1 MAIQLKMSAPNDPLT
16 NLFNS
21 LEQKKRARKI
31 KMKQK
36 KGNLKKKDARE
47 NQYHGVNNK
56 GPE

>member
-21 LEQKKRARKI
+21 LEQKKKARKM

-36 KGNLKKKDARE
+36 KGNLKKKMQE
-47 NQYHGVNNK
+47 KTSIMV
-56 GPE
+56 